1 MDALAAN
8 ESHGWR
14 MQLTGPYIL
23 IVTAALLLPHEP
35 VAAGAPESN
44 PSAVSETPVS
54 EPGAAD
60 SPPATP
66 LTSTTAPR
74 ADAID
79 IAKPTARAAPVA
91 LPPQE
96 TLPLGRGPDE
106 SAATVEAGPAAGS
119 GILRT
124 LTALGVVIGLVLV
137 TRVLI
142 QKLGGRGWTGPS
154 RANLVEVLARAP
166 IGGKNEVLFLKIR
179 QQVLVI
185 GQCPSG
191 LSTLW
196 CMQEPEDVAWLLGQ
210 VEASRP
216 RSISDGFRQLL
227 KTAETDYGADAESEP
242 AVDASEAATEGARAE
257 ISGLMARL
265 DLLRRGQGE
274 GSR

>member
-1 MDALAAN
+1 
-8 ESHGWR
+8 
-14 MQLTGPYIL
+14 
-23 IVTAALLLPHEP
+23 
-35 VAAGAPESN
+35 
-44 PSAVSETPVS
+44 
-54 EPGAAD
+54 
-60 SPPATP
+60 
-66 LTSTTAPR
+66 
-74 ADAID
+74 
-79 IAKPTARAAPVA
+79 
-91 LPPQE
+91 
-96 TLPLGRGPDE
+96 GRGPDE
-106 SAATVEAGPAAGS
+106 LAATVEAGPAAGS